1 MGEVAGKIE
10 AKRSMKP
17 DGEGFFVKLPSQSLR
32 DSSPQGEP
40 FLEKTYEVCFMNYT
54 VIHSNRKT
62 LALQIK
68 NGELIVRAPRR
79 MSLATIER
87 FVAEHEKWINKHL
100 AKAEKQRAEALPVL
114 SPEELQELTER
125 ARRVFSER
133 VTYFAPIVGV
143 DYARISIR
151 HQGTRWGSCSAKG
164 NLNFNCL
171 LLLAPPEV
179 LDSIVVH
186 ELCHRKEMN
195 HSPRFYA
202 EVYRVCPDYDACH
215 AWLKE
220 HGQSLMSRLPK

>member
-1 MGEVAGKIE
+1 
-10 AKRSMKP
+10 
-17 DGEGFFVKLPSQSLR
+17 
-32 DSSPQGEP
+32 
-40 FLEKTYEVCFMNYT
+40 MNYT
-54 VIHSNRKT
+54 VIHSSRKT

-79 MSLATIER
+79 VSYATIEH
-87 FVAEHEKWINKHL
+87 FVAEHSAWIEKHL
-100 AKAEKQRAEALPVL
+100 EKAREQQEKALPAL
-114 SPEELQELTER
+114 SDEELRALTEE

-133 VTYFAPIVGV
+133 VAYFAPLIGV

-202 EVYRVCPDYDACH
+202 EIYRVCPNYDASH
-215 AWLKE
+215 QWLKE
-220 HGQSLMSRLPK
+220 HGQSLMNRLPK

>member
-1 MGEVAGKIE
+1 MI
-10 AKRSMKP
+10 
-17 DGEGFFVKLPSQSLR
+17 
-32 DSSPQGEP
+32 
-40 FLEKTYEVCFMNYT
+40 YT
-54 VIHSNRKT
+54 VIHSSRKT

-68 NGELIVRAPRR
+68 NGELIVRAPKRT
-79 MSLATIER
+79 SLATIER
-87 FVAEHEKWINKHL
+87 FVAEHEHWIKKHL
-100 AKAEKQRAEALPVL
+100 AKSEQMQAEAATTPPL
-114 SPEELQELTER
+114 SPEELRGLTEE

-133 VTYFAPIVGV
+133 VAYFAPLVGV
-143 DYARISIR
+143 TYEKITIR
-151 HQGTRWGSCSAKG
+151 HQSTRWGSCTARG

-202 EVYRVCPDYDACH
+202 EVHRVLPNYDATH

-220 HGQSLMSRLPK
+220 HGASLMSRLPK

>member
-1 MGEVAGKIE
+1 
-10 AKRSMKP
+10 
-17 DGEGFFVKLPSQSLR
+17 
-32 DSSPQGEP
+32 
-40 FLEKTYEVCFMNYT
+40 MNYT

-79 MSLATIER
+79 VSYATIER
-87 FVAEHEKWINKHL
+87 FVAEHTSWIEKQL
-100 AKAEKQRAEALPVL
+100 TKAEEQRARNASFPPL
-114 SPEELQELTER
+114 SEEELRELTDR

-133 VTYFAPIVGV
+133 VAHFAPLVGV

-171 LLLAPPEV
+171 LLLSPPAV

-202 EVYRVCPDYDACH
+202 EVYRICPDYDASH
-215 AWLKE
+215 AWLKK
-220 HGQSLMSRLPK
+220 HGAELMSRLPKS

>member
-1 MGEVAGKIE
+1 
-10 AKRSMKP
+10 
-17 DGEGFFVKLPSQSLR
+17 
-32 DSSPQGEP
+32 
-40 FLEKTYEVCFMNYT
+40 MNYI

-62 LALQIK
+62 MALQIK
-68 NGELIVRAPRR
+68 NGELIVRAPKRT
-79 MSLATIER
+79 SYATIER
-87 FVAEHEKWINKHL
+87 FVSEHRTWIEKHL
-100 AKAEKQRAEALPVL
+100 AEAEKHRALTLPPL
-114 SPEELQELTER
+114 TEEELRALTDE

-133 VTYFAPIVGV
+133 VAYFAPIVGV
-143 DYARISIR
+143 SYGRITVR
-151 HQGTRWGSCSAKG
+151 HQSTRWGSCTAKG

-202 EVYRVCPDYDACH
+202 EVYRVYPNYDASH

-220 HGQSLMSRLPK
+220 NGQALMNRLPKK

>member
-1 MGEVAGKIE
+1 
-10 AKRSMKP
+10 
-17 DGEGFFVKLPSQSLR
+17 
-32 DSSPQGEP
+32 
-40 FLEKTYEVCFMNYT
+40 MNYT

-79 MSLATIER
+79 VSLSTIDR
-87 FVAEHEKWINKHL
+87 FVAEHSSWIEKHL
-100 AKAEKQRAEALPVL
+100 AKVEEQRARAAALPAL
-114 SPEELQELTER
+114 SDEELSALTKE
-125 ARRVFSER
+125 ARRVFAER
-133 VTYFAPIVGV
+133 VAYYAPIVGV

-202 EVYRVCPDYDACH
+202 QVYRACPDYDASH
-215 AWLKE
+215 RWLKE
-220 HGQSLMSRLPK
+220 HGTELMSRLPK